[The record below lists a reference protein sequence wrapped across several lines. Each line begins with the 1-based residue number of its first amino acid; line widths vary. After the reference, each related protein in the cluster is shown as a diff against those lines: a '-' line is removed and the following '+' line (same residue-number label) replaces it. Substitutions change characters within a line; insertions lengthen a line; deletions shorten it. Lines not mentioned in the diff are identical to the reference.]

1 MTRRLLKNRSPG
13 PKNSLAYWMSYVS
26 PLRVCLNFTIIYF
39 CRFMPS
45 LWLKNV
51 LLRLT
56 GMKIGRDVSVGLMAM
71 FDVFFPQLITI
82 RDNSIIGYN
91 SVILAHEF
99 LVDGWNTG
107 EVEIGPNAMIG
118 ANATVLPGVI
128 IGEGAVVSAATLVNK
143 DVEPG
148 TVVGG
153 VPASKIN
160 VSPP

>member
-1 MTRRLLKNRSPG
+1 MTRRLVRHASPG
-13 PKNSLAYWMSYVS
+13 PKNSLAYWTSYVS
-26 PLRVCLNFTIIYF
+26 PLRVCFNFAIIYF

-45 LWLKNV
+45 LMLKNI

-91 SVILAHEF
+91 SIILAHEF

-107 EVEIGPNAMIG
+107 EVEIGPSAMIG
-118 ANATVLPGVI
+118 ANATILPGVI
-128 IGEGAVVSAATLVNK
+128 IGEGAIVSAASLVNK
-143 DVEPG
+143 DVEPH
-148 TVVGG
+148 TTAGG
-153 VPASKIN
+153 VPAKIIN
-160 VSPP
+160 GS